1 MCVCVCV
8 CVCRREQPIFTT
20 RAHAFQ
26 IWSQLLCSFHK
37 PFDNQ
42 RCKSPNPCF
51 FSCPDPCFFCVLP
64 QFAEKF
70 QEVKEAA
77 KLAREK
83 SQEKMETSSDQSQE
97 SGRETPSGNQASS
110 INGTDDEKISHVPEN
125 TALMSEND
133 RLKSVAE
140 QSKKLETELQALMDS
155 NARLTDTL
163 QEANSNAE
171 SWKSKVTQSQDEN
184 NQLRNKVKKAV
195 VLTRNAQLSLRI
207 QELEADLQE
216 KEQELEDLRKQAETI
231 PQLMAKCESVTAKL
245 QAAETASRDQ
255 SEKMTLLQSEIDDSQ
270 HKQKNMKTELKKFMD
285 VLDGK
290 IDELHEVR
298 QGFSKLGVDN

>member
-20 RAHAFQ
+20 R
-26 IWSQLLCSFHK
+26 

-171 SWKSKVTQSQDEN
+171 SWKSKVTQNTHSHTHSHTHTHTHTHT
-184 NQLRNKVKKAV
+184 LACTCR
-195 VLTRNAQLSLRI
+195 VLLSRLHSHTF
-207 QELEADLQE
+207 DGVF
-216 KEQELEDLRKQAETI
+216 QELEDLRKQAETI

>member
-1 MCVCVCV
+1 M
-8 CVCRREQPIFTT
+8 I
-20 RAHAFQ
+20 
-26 IWSQLLCSFHK
+26 
-37 PFDNQ
+37 
-42 RCKSPNPCF
+42 
-51 FSCPDPCFFCVLP
+51 
-64 QFAEKF
+64 
-70 QEVKEAA
+70 
-77 KLAREK
+77 
-83 SQEKMETSSDQSQE
+83 
-97 SGRETPSGNQASS
+97 
-110 INGTDDEKISHVPEN
+110 
-125 TALMSEND
+125 
-133 RLKSVAE
+133 
-140 QSKKLETELQALMDS
+140 TELQALMDS

-171 SWKSKVTQSQDEN
+171 SWKSKVTQNTHSHTHSHTHTHTHTHT
-184 NQLRNKVKKAV
+184 LACTCR
-195 VLTRNAQLSLRI
+195 VLLSRLHSHTF
-207 QELEADLQE
+207 DGVF
-216 KEQELEDLRKQAETI
+216 QELEDLRKQAETI